1 MKKLLILLLLTT
13 ASYSQNVYVS
23 AGFDVRNLITG
34 SEATDYSPELDYIV
48 RFGMI
53 GSIPNHKT
61 VLEAQIGYERFE
73 AIDYDRFF
81 FGFGVHFPLYAYVF
95 GEEIKTT
102 LIPTIEPSLINRW
115 SNWGGGLGTEQQDSS
130 HLTIGLSL
138 ALRYEISDK
147 FSIEAQSG
155 LMPRSDLNAMYK
167 GDNYVVNNS
176 LSVLYR
182 L

>member
-1 MKKLLILLLLTT
+1 MKLLLLLILSLNI
-13 ASYSQNVYVS
+13 YSQNVYIS
-23 AGFDVRNLITG
+23 AGFDVRNLVIG
-34 SEATDYSPELDYIV
+34 SEATRNKSELDYIL

-53 GSIPNHKT
+53 GSIPKHTT

-73 AIDYDRFF
+73 AIQYDRFF
-81 FGFGVHFPLYAYVF
+81 FGVGVHFPLYAYIF

-102 LIPTIEPSLINRW
+102 LIPTIEPSLIGRW
-115 SNWGGGLGTEQQDSS
+115 GNWGGGLGEYQQNSS
-130 HLTIGLSL
+130 HLTIGVSL
-138 ALRYEISDK
+138 ALRYEISRK

-155 LMPRSDLNAMYK
+155 VLPRIDLNTMYG
-167 GDNYVVNNS
+167 GDNYIVNTS